1 MAVPYKTEKK
11 VFPISSNFCNLFLL
25 PDIYSGKR
33 KTCFE
38 RELRNGFYFLTVL
51 NVNRGVNF
59 NKVVNLTFINKEF
72 ILSKEMNTEPFG
84 SDIGSILR
92 NFLVVAVTLERFVK
106 KEFSG
111 HDHRERGLFYAINTR
126 LLLYPNSATPFL
138 SLKVIKEQP
147 LCFLK

>member
-1 MAVPYKTEKK
+1 
-11 VFPISSNFCNLFLL
+11 
-25 PDIYSGKR
+25 
-33 KTCFE
+33 
-38 RELRNGFYFLTVL
+38 
-51 NVNRGVNF
+51 
-59 NKVVNLTFINKEF
+59 
-72 ILSKEMNTEPFG
+72 MNTEPFG

-111 HDHRERGLFYAINTR
+111 HDHRERGFFYAINTR
-126 LLLYPNSATPFL
+126 LLLYPNSATPFQ

>member
-1 MAVPYKTEKK
+1 
-11 VFPISSNFCNLFLL
+11 
-25 PDIYSGKR
+25 
-33 KTCFE
+33 
-38 RELRNGFYFLTVL
+38 
-51 NVNRGVNF
+51 
-59 NKVVNLTFINKEF
+59 
-72 ILSKEMNTEPFG
+72 MNTEPFG

-138 SLKVIKEQP
+138 SLEGNQGATP
-147 LCFLK
+147 LFLKIK